1 MGLMIAKARLYL
13 VADKSRLVREG
24 DPKAAFLYATEGDE
38 IPDSAVEQ
46 FGLVDGDLPATKSAA
61 PEANKGKAPAAN
73 KGKAPAANK
82 VTPPSGDGGASPPEG
97 DGAVAPAEGAGTE
110 GAGTEGAGPSGA
122 GTEGAEA

>member
-73 KGKAPAANK
+73 K